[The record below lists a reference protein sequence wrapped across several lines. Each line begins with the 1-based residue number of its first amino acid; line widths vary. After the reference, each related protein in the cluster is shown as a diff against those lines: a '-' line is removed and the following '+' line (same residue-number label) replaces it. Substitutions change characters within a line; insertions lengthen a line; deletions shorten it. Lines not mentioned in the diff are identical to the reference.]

1 MKKRFWM
8 AAAACFVLA
17 AVCILLPSPWGWLR
31 TTLTILSVPLLV
43 GGMLLVVNAL
53 LPAHV
58 LPVLGLDEPEH
69 APVPVPPPPSLPQ
82 NLPVEQRVLGSLR
95 GAVRAM
101 EGMNGTFDQPPM
113 LAWQFERLKSS
124 CAGLLAALE
133 AEGADPAQA
142 ADFAVQYL
150 PNVMQYLL
158 ACSHEGCPAEA
169 AYTLAR
175 AACACERQLDALAA
189 GEYVTFE
196 QEYYAVRGDLQAAG
210 FRWDW

>member
-17 AVCILLPSPWGWLR
+17 AVCILLPAPWTWLR
-31 TTLTILSVPLLV
+31 VTLAILSVPLLV
-43 GGMLLVVNAL
+43 GAMLLVVNAL
-53 LPAHV
+53 LPANA

-69 APVPVPPPPSLPQ
+69 AVLPVPPAPGLPQ
-82 NLPVEQRVLGSLR
+82 NIPVDQRVLGSLR

-101 EGMNGTFDQPPM
+101 DGMTGIFARPPM
-113 LAWQFERLKSS
+113 LAWQFERLQTGCS
-124 CAGLLAALE
+124 ALLAALE

-158 ACSHEGCPAEA
+158 ACTHEGCPAGA
-169 AYTLAR
+169 AHTLAR
-175 AACACERQLDALAA
+175 AARACERQLDALAA

-210 FRWDW
+210 FHWDW

>member
-8 AAAACFVLA
+8 AAVACFVLA
-17 AVCILLPSPWGWLR
+17 AVCILLPSPWGWLH

-53 LPAHV
+53 LPANV

-95 GAVRAM
+95 GAVHATERMA
-101 EGMNGTFDQPPM
+101 GVFDQSPM
-113 LAWQFERLKSS
+113 LAWQFDRLKSG
-124 CAGLLAALE
+124 CATLLGALE

-158 ACSHEGCPAEA
+158 ACSREGCPAQA
-169 AYTLAR
+169 ADALAR
-175 AACACERQLDALAA
+175 AACACERQMDALAA

-196 QEYYAVRGDLQAAG
+196 KEYYAVRGDLQAAG

>member
-17 AVCILLPSPWGWLR
+17 AVCILLPSPWEWLR
-31 TTLTILSVPLLV
+31 ITLAILSVPLLV

-53 LPAHV
+53 LPDGA

-69 APVPVPPPPSLPQ
+69 ASVPVPSAPGLPQ
-82 NLPVEQRVLGSLR
+82 NVPLDQRVLGSLR

-101 EGMNGTFDQPPM
+101 EDMSDTFRRPPM
-113 LAWQFERLKSS
+113 LAWQFERLHTG
-124 CAGLLAALE
+124 CAALLAALE
-133 AEGADPAQA
+133 AEGADPARA

-158 ACSHEGCPAEA
+158 ACSHEGCPAGAELA
-169 AYTLAR
+169 LAR
-175 AACACERQLDALAA
+175 AACACERQQDALAV

-196 QEYYAVRGDLQAAG
+196 QEYYAVRGNLQAAG